1 MYVCT
6 AFIDITNS
14 DWIKKWTCIKVCQKK
29 FLKSKEPLM
38 IWRTRKTNQVV
49 IWHKVSTLFWMKRQV
64 YLLSTPTWSF
74 LFRLNQRNVTWIFMQ
89 LCARHIAKLCI
100 EYYVPMYIWK
110 KFFEFMMGF
119 FFFFR
124 FEFKLL
130 WNSDFMLLSYSEI
143 IIGIFPFKILKK
155 KNLATS
161 S

>member
-14 DWIKKWTCIKVCQKK
+14 DWIKKWTCIKVYQKN

-38 IWRTRKTNQVV
+38 IWRTRKTNLCSNMTYSQYTFLNEKTSLF
-49 IWHKVSTLFWMKRQV
+49 IINSDLIIPISLESKKCDLNIHAIMRASHCKVMYRVLRTYV
-64 YLLSTPTWSF
+64 
-74 LFRLNQRNVTWIFMQ
+74 RLKEILWIYDG
-89 LCARHIAKLCI
+89 I
-100 EYYVPMYIWK
+100 
-110 KFFEFMMGF
+110 
-119 FFFFR
+119 FFFR

-143 IIGIFPFKILKK
+143 IIGIFFPFNSKK